1 MFEREGWITA
11 DSSEPVVSW
20 VPSFFHF
27 MGWVASNTTWLL
39 IGAVVLWALFEWRVR
54 SENKALARMAAL
66 GTAALGLLVVAMLM
80 AAALVMPV
88 AMTLPALES
97 RIPERVVMDKQAHID
112 ASLSALEQALADKD
126 WEAMQK
132 HANQAS
138 QAMDGLALMGA
149 AAPALVAKHE
159 QPKVDDLR
167 EQLKLARQ
175 YLREAQQATW
185 AKDPERLEAAIKKFQ
200 VAYKPVRDAATK

>member
-1 MFEREGWITA
+1 MDQQG
-11 DSSEPVVSW
+11 
-20 VPSFFHF
+20 
-27 MGWVASNTTWLL
+27 
-39 IGAVVLWALFEWRVR
+39 
-54 SENKALARMAAL
+54 
-66 GTAALGLLVVAMLM
+66 
-80 AAALVMPV
+80 
-88 AMTLPALES
+88 
-97 RIPERVVMDKQAHID
+97 RIE

-149 AAPALVAKHE
+149 AAPVLVAKHE

-185 AKDPERLEAAIKKFQ
+185 AKDPERLEAAIKKFHE
-200 VAYKPVRDAATK
+200 AYGPVQAAAKPVKP